1 MRKTDERDSIPTS
14 KEIDIKEK
22 KKGPKDHE
30 LLNIRTDDYKSAVKE
45 SIIDLG
51 TINQPG
57 V

>member
-1 MRKTDERDSIPTS
+1 M
-14 KEIDIKEK
+14 
-22 KKGPKDHE
+22 KDHE
-30 LLNIRTDDYKSAVKE
+30 LPNIRTDENKSAVQR

>member
-1 MRKTDERDSIPTS
+1 MKY
-14 KEIDIKEK
+14 
-22 KKGPKDHE
+22 HE
-30 LLNIRTDDYKSAVKE
+30 LPNIRTDENKSALQR